1 MHDVGVGLRIF
12 VAHPSALL
20 TDHRPHGDGL
30 VAYGFIRGLAER
42 GHELHVAAEEVDLRE
57 PPPANVH
64 VYLARR
70 RHGRGARADRV
81 HGGDAPAVPD
91 GWPESRRFDIVH
103 QLNPVNVG
111 LSLALAGVDVPL
123 VLGPYVPDW
132 PETGRPRLKAG
143 IRFAQQR
150 QATTALLSTPA
161 AASKLSPRLTASLH
175 VHRVSGGIDTSL
187 WHPTGRTA
195 GEPEHDLL
203 FLANLHARK
212 GILVLLDAFARLARH
227 RSGRA
232 PARGGRRSA
241 ARRGGAAGRVGPGA
255 RGSPAACGAVARSEV
270 RSLMWKSAVYC
281 LPSLGEPFGMSA
293 LEAMACGKPVV
304 GTDAGGLAYLLS
316 ERGGRKV
323 PPGDPDALAR
333 AVAELIAAPQLQR
346 SMGEHNRRLVE
357 TDYTWARSID
367 RLEEAYAEAMS
378 RPRRLRTW

>member
-42 GHELHVAAEEVDLRE
+42 GHELHVAAQEVDLRE
-57 PPPANVH
+57 PPPPNVH
-64 VYLARR
+64 VYRAGGGAGAALGRIAFMAGMRRLYGRLARIR
-70 RHGRGARADRV
+70 RIDV
-81 HGGDAPAVPD
+81 
-91 GWPESRRFDIVH
+91 VH
-103 QLNPVNVG
+103 QLNPVDVG
-111 LSLALAGVDVPL
+111 LSLALAGVDAPL

-132 PETGRPRLKAG
+132 PEAGHSRLKAG
-143 IRFAQQR
+143 IRFVQQR

-161 AASKLSPRLTASLH
+161 AASKLSPRLRASLH
-175 VHRVSGGIDTSL
+175 VHRISGGIDTSL
-187 WHPTGRTA
+187 WHPPPTTA
-195 GEPEHDLL
+195 GEPEHDVL

-212 GILVLLDAFARLARH
+212 GLPVLLDAFARLAH
-227 RSGRA
+227 TA
-232 PARGGRRSA
+232 PDARLLVAGDGPLRGEVERRVESDPALGGVRLH
-241 ARRGGAAGRVGPGA
+241 
-255 RGSPAACGAVARSEV
+255 GAVARSEV

-293 LEAMACGKPVV
+293 LEAMACGRPVV

-316 ERGGRKV
+316 DRGGRRV
-323 PPGDPDALAR
+323 PPGDPEALAR
-333 AVAELIAAPQLQR
+333 ALGGLIAAPELQR

-378 RPRRLRTW
+378 RPRRRRTW